1 MAYND
6 NISGLKNEQFLTELN
21 VSGSRS
27 IFRPTDGII
36 VFEEG
41 NIRDGVVFG
50 KVAKPKYNE
59 GELLKSV
66 DTRIFEL
73 IPVEPP
79 PPNDDVPRPVYNEV
93 TQSVIDLTAEVVR
106 LNTIVEDLRAKVSE
120 LQIVSESLRVD
131 VDAQKI
137 QVAAFEN
144 QLNQSNLKISTIVTD
159 LQNAIQKGTAE
170 AIQRVSL
177 TARNQSLK
185 EQNDNYREILEG
197 KQAKQAEGAKVSTEF
212 SIKVMQKGEAAQND
226 LTFRGRAKDDGRGTW
241 INGPDLEFYNFS
253 KEDVTISFE
262 EKGDTI
268 GAFKKI
274 AEFVLKP
281 KQTKFITLETV
292 QSKIEEFRPNAGFN
306 FSSDRSYK
314 GSIIAKTSK
323 SNISLSVSIQKQS
336 GDKWTGGN

>member
-1 MAYND
+1 MAGND
-6 NISGLKNEQFLTELN
+6 NISGLKNERFLKQLS
-21 VSGSRS
+21 VSGSKS
-27 IFRPTDGII
+27 IFRPTDGIL
-36 VFEEG
+36 VFEQ
-41 NIRDGVVFG
+41 NNLTDGVVFG
-50 KVAKPKYNE
+50 QVANPKYNE

-73 IPVEPP
+73 IPIQPP

-106 LNTIVEDLRAKVSE
+106 LNTIVEDLRAKVTE

-144 QLNQSNLKISTIVTD
+144 QLNQSNLKTSTIVTD

-197 KQAKQAEGAKVSTEF
+197 KQAKIAEGAKVGMDF
-212 SIKVMQKGEAAQND
+212 SVKSLQKGEPQYGD
-226 LTFRGRAKDDGRGTW
+226 LTYRARAKDDGYGQW
-241 INGPDLEFYNFS
+241 INGPDLEIYNFS
-253 KEDVTISFE
+253 KEPVTITFEESGQTVGSFE
-262 EKGDTI
+262 
-268 GAFKKI
+268 KI
-274 AEFVLKP
+274 PSFTLQP
-281 KQTKFITLETV
+281 KQTKLLTVKTIPSKIDDFRPSAGITLLGDTE
-292 QSKIEEFRPNAGFN
+292 
-306 FSSDRSYK
+306 YK
-314 GSIIAKTSK
+314 GSLNVKSQK
-323 SNISLSVSIQKQS
+323 SNVTIGVSIQKQVGTS
-336 GDKWTGGN
+336 WN